1 MKQTYRA
8 QQGFT
13 LIELMIVVAIIGI
26 LAAIA
31 LPAYQNYIERG
42 EHARGISEMSA
53 ARVIVAENL
62 FAGEDDACDGAA
74 GNAGA
79 QDDVT
84 CNNGDQTLTHAIHPN
99 AIQTWT
105 YNAGDAEGVLW
116 ATTPW
121 NN

>member
-1 MKQTYRA
+1 MKQTYKA
-8 QQGFT
+8 QKGFT

-62 FAGEDDACDGAA
+62 FAGEADACDGGA
-74 GNAGA
+74 GNASE
-79 QDDVT
+79 QNSVT
-84 CNNGDQTLTHAIHPN
+84 CDNDAETLTHDIHPN
-99 AIQTWT
+99 AIQTWE
-105 YNAGDAEGVLW
+105 YDADNADGVVW
-116 ATTPW
+116 VTTPW
-121 NN
+121 ND